1 MVRRVSSLSTF
12 WVALGCTIALAA
24 LDEAAARAQDPQ
36 PLSIEDRLAAQD
48 ARIRE
53 LELRLSQQ
61 QQQLQAKQAPKSAH
75 PVVPPPS
82 PISPNAMLAPSLLPP
97 DAPPAP
103 LLGFSTAEGFW
114 LGRPEVVQIRLRGL
128 VQADARM
135 YFDTDTTPIPDQLL
149 LRRVRPTMEGTFFG
163 FADFRIMPD
172 FGLGNAVVQDAFVDL
187 HPLAGLALRVGKF
200 KSPVGLEFLKSDS
213 YLLLLERGLTSN
225 LVPSRDVGAALHG
238 DIGGGIMLYDL
249 AVMNGAPDGANLDS
263 DINDGKDGIARLF
276 FHPLRG
282 FHADSIRNFGLGV
295 AGSYGKQHGTP
306 TASGLPAYRTF
317 GQNIW
322 FSYVFDPTGV
332 KATTIAIGDRYRFTP
347 QLYWYIGPV
356 SIEGEYVY
364 SAVTVTGDLGTLEP
378 KTTLVNQAWQ
388 AQVSFFV
395 TGDRAGWGGPKVKHP
410 FSIRQRTFGALELAG
425 RYGELRIDSAAFP
438 MYADPTKSARSAL
451 EWALGFNWYLTE
463 NLKIAASYA
472 RTTFQ
477 GGAATGDR
485 RPENALIARVQLTF

>member
-1 MVRRVSSLSTF
+1 MVRRVSSLSSF
-12 WVALGCTIALAA
+12 WAALGCALALFEPSA
-24 LDEAAARAQDPQ
+24 FAQDPQ

-61 QQQLQAKQAPKSAH
+61 QQQQQQQKASKTAH
-75 PVVPPPS
+75 PVVVAPPP
-82 PISPNAMLAPSLLPP
+82 PISAGSMLAPSMLPP
-97 DAPPAP
+97 DASPAP
-103 LLGFSTAEGFW
+103 LLGFSPNEGFW
-114 LGRPEVVQIRLRGL
+114 LGRIETFQVRLRGL
-128 VQADARM
+128 VQTDARM

-149 LRRVRPTMEGTFFG
+149 IRRVRPTMEGTFFG

-172 FGLGNAVVQDAFVDL
+172 FGLGVAVVQDAFVDL
-187 HPLAGLALRVGKF
+187 HPLLGLQLRVGKF

-263 DINDGKDGIARLF
+263 DINDGKDGVARLF

-282 FHADSIRNFGLGV
+282 FHADAIRNFGLGIG
-295 AGSYGKQHGTP
+295 ASYGKQHGTP
-306 TASGLPAYRTF
+306 TASGLPSYRTF
-317 GQNIW
+317 GQNVW
-322 FSYVFDPTGV
+322 FTYVFDPTGV
-332 KATTIAIGDRYRFTP
+332 KATTIAIGDRYRVVP

-378 KTTLVNQAWQ
+378 KTTIVNQAWQ
-388 AQVSFFV
+388 AQVGFFV
-395 TGDRAGWGGPKVKHP
+395 TGDKAGWSGPKVKHP
-410 FSIRQRTFGALELAG
+410 FSIKQRSFGALELAG
-425 RYGELRIDSAAFP
+425 RYAELRIDPAVFP
-438 MYADPTKSARSAL
+438 TYADPAKSARSAL

-472 RTTFQ
+472 RTTFE
-477 GGAATGDR
+477 GGAGTGDR
-485 RPENALIARVQLTF
+485 RPENALITRVQLTF